1 MESAPAECIL
11 CGGAGRVPLVSDGQW
26 TVHKCTGCGLGVLD
40 PRPDPS
46 KLGEL
51 YRETYFIDQY
61 DPGYAPG
68 SKEMRRRLSQE
79 GHRIRFFRPFA
90 GKGVVLDVGCGRGY
104 FLAAC
109 REQGYEVKG
118 YDVSEDAAVHVRSTL
133 GIPVEIG
140 DIREGIFPPGSVDVV
155 TMWHSLEHTPD
166 PRVYLDLAGTWLA
179 PNGFLVVEVPNHEGL
194 DARRK
199 RERWEGWQL
208 PYHFFHFTP
217 SSLRDLLSAHGFE
230 VVAGKTYHSECL
242 KQSLRRVPVVG
253 WFARPIARLF
263 PGTSYAVVAK
273 KRAAAVKR
281 G

>member
-1 MESAPAECIL
+1 MEKAPRECIL
-11 CGGAGRVPLVSDGQW
+11 CGRTERVPLMNNGMWS
-26 TVHKCTGCGLGVLD
+26 VHKCMGCGLGVLD

-46 KLGEL
+46 ELCEL

-61 DPGYAPG
+61 DPGFAPG
-68 SKEMRRRLSQE
+68 SKDMTRRLSQE
-79 GHRIRFFRPFA
+79 SHRIRFFRSLV
-90 GKGVVLDVGCGRGY
+90 GKGVVLDLGCGRGY

-109 REQGYEVKG
+109 RERGYEVKG
-118 YDVSEDAAVHVRSTL
+118 YDVSEDAAAYVRSTL
-133 GIPVEIG
+133 EIPVETG
-140 DIREGIFPPGSVDVV
+140 DIREGIFPSGSAEVV
-155 TMWHSLEHTPD
+155 TMWHALEHTPD
-166 PRVYLDLAGTWLA
+166 PRIYLDLAGKWLA
-179 PNGFLVVEVPNHEGL
+179 PNGCLVVEVPNHEGL
-194 DARRK
+194 DARWK

-242 KQSLRRVPVVG
+242 KQALRNVPVVG
-253 WFARPIARLF
+253 WFARPIAKLF

-273 KRAAAVKR
+273 KRTATVKR